1 MCVEVSPF
9 LFLLASRSDDG
20 LVLVLTSSDA
30 YCSIVTFEP
39 GELGVA
45 VATEKLPAS
54 MKREDTAK
62 VNGTG
67 NGATRRMVGSS
78 DKKIEEGMTTARESP
93 DERSGSAGDGEE
105 KSNERGIVEREEV
118 NRVADGGG
126 AGAGPRE
133 SAAARVKKGKRRIR
147 TTLVESFTSPEK
159 TPPHSPSL
167 TPSRKTTSTTL
178 TETETRTVCSPRD
191 SADLSED
198 GSSFSTVA
206 SDGTPSS
213 TVTTK
218 TPNSTREK
226 KARRVQL
233 VTLSTTPP
241 QSHDSGS
248 THSLSP
254 TQAAVISCDTGDV
267 DCNSDKI
274 EPMEI
279 QVIE

>member
-1 MCVEVSPF
+1 MHVEVSPS
-9 LFLLASRSDDG
+9 LFLLAFRSDNG

-39 GELGVA
+39 GELGIA

-62 VNGTG
+62 VNG
-67 NGATRRMVGSS
+67 ATRRMVGSG
-78 DKKIEEGMTTARESP
+78 DKKIEEGMPRESP
-93 DERSGSAGDGEE
+93 DERNGSAGDGEE
-105 KSNERGIVEREEV
+105 KSNERGLVEREEV

-167 TPSRKTTSTTL
+167 TPSRKTAATMQ

-198 GSSFSTVA
+198 GSSFSTLA
-206 SDGTPSS
+206 SDDTPS
-213 TVTTK
+213 K

-233 VTLSTTPP
+233 ITLSTTPP
-241 QSHDSGS
+241 QSQDSGS
-248 THSLSP
+248 THSL
-254 TQAAVISCDTGDV
+254 AAVINCETGDV
-267 DCNSDKI
+267 DCSSDKI

>member
-1 MCVEVSPF
+1 M
-9 LFLLASRSDDG
+9 
-20 LVLVLTSSDA
+20 LTSSDA

-67 NGATRRMVGSS
+67 NGTTRRVVG
-78 DKKIEEGMTTARESP
+78 DKKIEEGMSTARESP
-93 DERSGSAGDGEE
+93 DERSGSAGDREE

-167 TPSRKTTSTTL
+167 TPFRKTASTTL

-198 GSSFSTVA
+198 GSSSFSTLA

-213 TVTTK
+213 TLTAK
-218 TPNSTREK
+218 TPNSTGEK

-267 DCNSDKI
+267 DCNSDII